1 MGQTWWYL
9 WHHGEPGSLPH
20 QDHKL
25 DETLLS
31 VKGQIICA
39 PNNHTFT
46 FIRTVVAC
54 IFTSLSSLQ
63 AR

>member
-9 WHHGEPGSLPH
+9 WHHGEPGSLAH
-20 QDHKL
+20 HDHKL

-31 VKGQIICA
+31 VKGQIICV

-54 IFTSLSSLQ
+54 IFTSLSPLQ